1 MFRILL
7 KVKCTV
13 EPPLI
18 GHLLSGKYP
27 KFRKYCRIRIL
38 FFVCGH
44 FNLLAFQS
52 HLLYI
57 NWIYSSVYDCL
68 SPKLHSAGER
78 RIHTATCKSLSVAQQ
93 FLQFCKVNSLFPKVC
108 EWVMARVSCLVFEEN
123 FAFFNSIHFTLFFL
137 CCVFPFALLTNH
149 ITVIRRTLI
158 ASLLADFLLNNLTL
172 KCCTKSSVSCDA
184 ANRTC
189 VL

>member
-93 FLQFCKVNSLFPKVC
+93 FLQFCKVNSSFPKVC
-108 EWVMARVSCLVFEEN
+108 EWVMGKSKLFNFRREFCVFQ
-123 FAFFNSIHFTLFFL
+123 FNSFHFIFPLL
-137 CCVFPFALLTNH
+137 CFSVR
-149 ITVIRRTLI
+149 ITY
-158 ASLLADFLLNNLTL
+158 
-172 KCCTKSSVSCDA
+172 KSHYG
-184 ANRTC
+184 N
-189 VL
+189 